1 MTIPNDPSAK
11 KRQWTHLRR
20 VLERTGP
27 FKDPNFEPS
36 TEVLHWRF
44 LHRLLKPYSNL

>member
-1 MTIPNDPSAK
+1 MAIPSDDSTI
-11 KRQWTHLRR
+11 KRQWIHIRS

-36 TEVLHWRF
+36 TEVYYYHYYLDYCIRV
-44 LHRLLKPYSNL
+44 